1 MKYLGVGL
9 LLSLLGSV
17 VAIAFWDIHMVADI
31 TGMIGLTFLVISMLM
46 SGAFVNGDR
55 ARLNATIETNDDRKQ
70 RNQVVTASLL
80 IALPN
85 FLVMLG
91 FYFGLR

>member
-1 MKYLGVGL
+1 MKCLGIGM
-9 LLSLLGSV
+9 LLSLAGIV
-17 VAIAFWDIHMVADI
+17 VAVVIWDIHMVADI
-31 TGMIGLTFLVISMLM
+31 TGMIGLIFLVISMLM

-55 ARLNATIETNDDRKQ
+55 VRLNAATETDDGRKQ
-70 RNQVVTASLL
+70 RNQVMTSSLL

-91 FYFGLR
+91 FYFWLK

>member
-1 MKYLGVGL
+1 M
-9 LLSLLGSV
+9 LLSLVGIV
-17 VAIAFWDIHMVADI
+17 VALVIWDIHRVADV
-31 TGMIGLTFLVISMLM
+31 TGMIGLIFLVISMLM

-55 ARLNATIETNDDRKQ
+55 VRLNAATETDEGRKQ
-70 RNQVVTASLL
+70 RNQVMTSSLL

-91 FYFGLR
+91 FYFWLK

>member
-1 MKYLGVGL
+1 MKYLGIGM
-9 LLSLLGSV
+9 LLSLAGIV
-17 VAIAFWDIHMVADI
+17 VALVIWDVHRVADI
-31 TGMIGLTFLVISMLM
+31 TGMIGLIFLVISMLM

-55 ARLNATIETNDDRKQ
+55 VRLNATIETNDDRKQ

>member
-1 MKYLGVGL
+1 MKCLGIGM
-9 LLSLLGSV
+9 LLSLAGIV
-17 VAIAFWDIHMVADI
+17 VAVVIWDIHMVADI
-31 TGMIGLTFLVISMLM
+31 TGMIGLIFLVISMLM

-55 ARLNATIETNDDRKQ
+55 ARLNAATETDEGRKQ
-70 RNQVVTASLL
+70 RNQVMTSSLL

-91 FYFGLR
+91 FYFWLK

>member
-1 MKYLGVGL
+1 MKYLGIGM
-9 LLSLLGSV
+9 LLSLVGIV
-17 VAIAFWDIHMVADI
+17 VAIVIWDIHMVADI
-31 TGMIGLTFLVISMLM
+31 TGMIGLIFLVISMLM

-55 ARLNATIETNDDRKQ
+55 VRLNAATETDEGRKQ
-70 RNQVVTASLL
+70 RNQVMTSSLL

-91 FYFGLR
+91 FYFWLK